1 MRILTVAGLALV
13 FFGLFLVFGSTILY
27 LSGNQEFIRT
37 LGNTVLGMPTFFL
50 MVLVGAVASILGLF
64 ISRRD
69 FNTLRQE
76 QERRAMSMIEHDTP
90 GLFAETL
97 PEDFITLP
105 EAPLAEPYADE
116 ASTPRQE
123 TPSQEAPEV
132 SPNVV
137 MLKVVSR
144 GVDEVCPHCGGVNNL
159 KVTRCSSCGREIFT
173 KDDSQPSCPVCGA
186 PIYAIPGG
194 GGRVICSICFSEMDA
209 IV

>member
-1 MRILTVAGLALV
+1 VAGLALV
-13 FFGLFLVFGSTILY
+13 FFGLSLVFGSTILY

-37 LGNTVLGMPTFFL
+37 LGSMVLGMPTFFL

-69 FNTLRQE
+69 FNTLRKE
-76 QERRAMSMIEHDTP
+76 QERRAMTMIEQDTS
-90 GLFAETL
+90 GLFAETSA
-97 PEDFITLP
+97 EDFVTLP
-105 EAPLAEPYADE
+105 EIPLAGPYADE

-132 SPNVV
+132 SPNIV

-159 KVTRCSSCGREIFT
+159 KVTKCSSCGREIFT

-194 GGRVICSICFSEMDA
+194 GGRVICNICFSEMDA
-209 IV
+209 VI